1 MSGGTAGGGTAGGGT
16 AGGGT
21 TSGSITSGDITGPGT
36 VMEVRKVRKAFGSV
50 QAVAEVSMTV
60 AAGQVVGLLG
70 PNGAGKSTLFG
81 IMAGELPPDSGSI
94 LVGGHN
100 VTSWDPW
107 KRRRAGIGRT
117 FQVPRTFERLTVSD
131 HIAVA
136 VAADLGNT
144 FCGWRSVDRW
154 LTRRALAKDRGIIP
168 VLEMTGL
175 ADLGSRVV
183 GSLSFGE
190 RKRVEIAAVLAQRP
204 GILLMDEPTA
214 GISAAEAVGLV
225 ELLEA
230 IRTERPEL
238 AIVLTSHDMD
248 VFFRLADEVLLML
261 RGSIALRGAPD
272 YVRTH
277 ETTID
282 TYLGSGTRDRRTGKP
297 DGDV

>member
-1 MSGGTAGGGTAGGGT
+1 MSGGTGGVGSTGSTGGAGRTGGA
-16 AGGGT
+16 
-21 TSGSITSGDITGPGT
+21 SIGET
-36 VMEVRKVRKAFGSV
+36 VMEVREVRKAFGSV
-50 QAVAEVSMTV
+50 QAVAGVSLTV
-60 AAGQVVGLLG
+60 AAGQVIGLLG

-81 IMAGELPPDSGSI
+81 IMAGALPPDGGSI
-94 LVGGHN
+94 LVGGHD

-136 VAADLGNT
+136 VAAEIGST
-144 FCGWRSVDRW
+144 FNGWRSADRW
-154 LTRRALAKDRGIIP
+154 LPRRALAKDRGIMP

-175 ADLGSRVV
+175 AHLSSRVV
-183 GSLSFGE
+183 GTLSFGE
-190 RKRVEIAAVLAQRP
+190 RKRVEIAAVLSQRP

-214 GISAAEAVGLV
+214 GISAAEATDLV
-225 ELLEA
+225 ELLES
-230 IRTERPEL
+230 IRAERPEL

-261 RGSIALRGAPD
+261 SGSIALRGAPE
-272 YVRTH
+272 YVRAH

-282 TYLGSGTRDRRTGKP
+282 SYLGSSGRNQLPEGQRPEGQR
-297 DGDV
+297 

>member
-1 MSGGTAGGGTAGGGT
+1 MSGGAGRTDGKGSTGGAGRTGGV
-16 AGGGT
+16 
-21 TSGSITSGDITGPGT
+21 SIGET

-50 QAVAEVSMTV
+50 QAVAGVSMTV

-81 IMAGELPPDSGSI
+81 IMAGELPPDDGAI
-94 LVGGHN
+94 LVGGHD

-117 FQVPRTFERLTVSD
+117 FQVPRTFERLTVQD

-136 VAADLGNT
+136 VAADLGST
-144 FCGWRSVDRW
+144 FCGWRSADRW
-154 LTRRALAKDRGIIP
+154 LPRRALARDRGIMP

-175 ADLGSRVV
+175 AGLGSRVV
-183 GSLSFGE
+183 GTLSFGE
-190 RKRVEIAAVLAQRP
+190 RKRVEIAAVLSQRP

-214 GISAAEAVGLV
+214 GISSAEATDLV
-225 ELLEA
+225 ELLEG
-230 IRTERPEL
+230 IRAERPEL

-261 RGSIALRGAPD
+261 SGSIALRGAPE
-272 YVRTH
+272 YVRAH

-282 TYLGSGTRDRRTGKP
+282 SYLGSSGRNQLPEGQRPERQR
-297 DGDV
+297 

>member
-1 MSGGTAGGGTAGGGT
+1 MSGAN
-16 AGGGT
+16 
-21 TSGSITSGDITGPGT
+21 
-36 VMEVRKVRKAFGSV
+36 VMEVHKVRKAFGSL

-81 IMAGELPPDSGSI
+81 IMAGELPPDAGMV
-94 LVGGHN
+94 LVDGHD

-136 VAADLGNT
+136 LAADLGST
-144 FCGWRSVDRW
+144 FCGWRSADRW
-154 LTRRALAKDRGIIP
+154 LTRRPQARGRGIMP
-168 VLEMTGL
+168 ALEMTGL
-175 ADLGSRVV
+175 AEYRSRVV

-214 GISAAEAVGLV
+214 GISSTEATELV
-225 ELLEA
+225 ELLEG
-230 IRTERPEL
+230 IRAERPEL

-261 RGSIALRGAPD
+261 AGSIALRGAPD

-277 ETTID
+277 QITID
-282 TYLGSGTRDRRTGKP
+282 TYLGSGARNQRTGKP

>member
-1 MSGGTAGGGTAGGGT
+1 MSGGAGRAGGA
-16 AGGGT
+16 
-21 TSGSITSGDITGPGT
+21 SIGET
-36 VMEVRKVRKAFGSV
+36 VMEAREVRKAFGSV
-50 QAVAEVSMTV
+50 QAVAGVSLTV

-81 IMAGELPPDSGSI
+81 IMAGALPPDSGSI
-94 LVGGHN
+94 LVGGHD

-117 FQVPRTFERLTVSD
+117 FQVPRTFERLTVAD
-131 HIAVA
+131 NIAVA
-136 VAADLGNT
+136 VAAEIGST
-144 FCGWRSVDRW
+144 FNGWRSADRW
-154 LTRRALAKDRGIIP
+154 LPRRALAKDRGIMP

-175 ADLGSRVV
+175 AHLSSRVV

-190 RKRVEIAAVLAQRP
+190 RKRVEIAAVLSQRP

-214 GISAAEAVGLV
+214 GISAAEASDLV
-225 ELLEA
+225 ELLESIKA
-230 IRTERPEL
+230 ERPEL

-248 VFFRLADEVLLML
+248 VFFRLADDVLLML
-261 RGSIALRGAPD
+261 SGSIALRGAPE

-282 TYLGSGTRDRRTGKP
+282 SYLGSGARNQLPEGQR
-297 DGDV
+297 